1 METVPIYSTKR
12 ERSRENSKRQT
23 GVLFALF
30 LLCIVGALLSGCAS
44 LTTSKE
50 ERLANSCYMAG
61 GKPAVSYSETTG
73 RVDCK

>member
-1 METVPIYSTKR
+1 MEQTKQQRSVEKMAPATGPLFILFVVIIVAAAFGST
-12 ERSRENSKRQT
+12 
-23 GVLFALF
+23 
-30 LLCIVGALLSGCAS
+30 GCAS

-61 GKPAVSYSETTG
+61 GRPAVSYSETTG